1 MLCLLQKCDLK
12 KQNFINKTMKNC
24 SGEKI
29 ALIATQIAIEISKGK
44 NIAELNLIKSVVG
57 QISCTLQ
64 TIITKRLCEDVPPE
78 KK

>member
-1 MLCLLQKCDLK
+1 
-12 KQNFINKTMKNC
+12 MKNC
-24 SGEKI
+24 SGEKL

-44 NIAELNLIKSVVG
+44 NIAELNLIKGIVS

-64 TIITKRLCEDVPPE
+64 TIISKKICEDNQHE